1 MLFPTTSENPPPKYT
16 RYSHNDPSS
25 EGRILLNEVPLAVD
39 ETTKMLNHKD
49 PEQNH
54 TSENNINLDPGLDVE
69 VKKAKAFKTPDFV
82 HINVKLLSVCLVV
95 VLAILLINTSLFAY
109 KYYQC
114 KATSDSS
121 PTRNLIAEL
130 FKVEEKTTKAK
141 FNGRLPTDVKP
152 LAYRIKILPFLIENN
167 FTFLGEVWIHVEVSQ
182 TTNNITLHMNDL
194 TILERS
200 IKQVDNRSANWES
213 DEGTS
218 LTIGQVR
225 NDTINQF
232 MVFELEDEQFWATKR
247 YVLYIK
253 YVGKLNDQM
262 RGLYR
267 SSYEVNNTKRWIMA
281 SQFQATDARRAFP
294 CFDEPSLKAKFA
306 ISIGRLPNMTAISNM
321 PLKDGNQ
328 SDPERTGPYVWDH
341 FQETVFMSTYLVAMA
356 VTDFSHRV
364 HNDDHS
370 GSFRVWSRE
379 EYINQTAYSLDIGPR
394 LLKYF
399 EKYFDYHYP
408 LEKTDMIALPDFGAG
423 AMENFGLIT
432 FRENSMLYDEQ
443 ISTNYHKE
451 RIATIVAHELA
462 HQWFGNLVTLA
473 WWNDLWL
480 NEGFA
485 SYIEYF
491 GVDSVEHTW
500 KIKDIFVV
508 DELQNV
514 FFLDALKSSHPVHVE
529 VSHPD
534 EITEIFDKI
543 SYSKGSSLLRMAEHF
558 LTTEVLKL
566 GLQKYIK
573 KKAMGSS
580 TQAELWAFL
589 TNAGHEMRTLPE
601 NMDVET
607 IMNTWTLQTGFPV
620 IRVARDYDAGSA
632 VVKQK
637 RFFLEPIE
645 PEPTDTSLWW
655 VPLTLTTR
663 YYRVLYDEKNWY
675 LIIATLRNST
685 TYNTIHLLNR
695 AQLIDDAMNLARAGL
710 LDYKIALD
718 VTAYLQYETELVPWR
733 SAMQALG
740 YIEGQLY
747 RRAYFDK
754 YKKYLLHIIR
764 PMYESIGFDGSPK
777 DDQMTVYKRVDV
789 LNRACI
795 LGLKDCVQKA
805 LSKYQNWISNPSKI
819 ENIPVNLK
827 SIILCTGIR
836 WGLSQDWD
844 QLWTKYTQV
853 TIASEK
859 DIYLSALACS
869 SEYWILSRYLE
880 YALTESL
887 IRKQD
892 APRVF
897 SLVSQSAVGHTVAL
911 DFLYNNWDR
920 IKKHF
925 NGTQFQVTSI
935 VKFCTKRISNELE
948 LTQLKNFVE
957 TNYKDLLASSRTI
970 MQIIENAETNVK
982 WMRKNY
988 EPIVQW
994 LNDTSNYD
1002 FTVIS

>member
-1 MLFPTTSENPPPKYT
+1 
-16 RYSHNDPSS
+16 
-25 EGRILLNEVPLAVD
+25 
-39 ETTKMLNHKD
+39 MLNHKD
-49 PEQNH
+49 PQQNH

-69 VKKAKAFKTPDFV
+69 VKKAKAVKTPDFV

-141 FNGRLPTDVKP
+141 FNGRLPTGVKP
-152 LAYRIKILPFLIENN
+152 LAYKIKILPFLIENN

-328 SDPERTGPYVWDH
+328 SDPLGFLCMVDWEN
-341 FQETVFMSTYLVAMA
+341 L
-356 VTDFSHRV
+356 
-364 HNDDHS
+364 
-370 GSFRVWSRE
+370 
-379 EYINQTAYSLDIGPR
+379 
-394 LLKYF
+394 
-399 EKYFDYHYP
+399 
-408 LEKTDMIALPDFGAG
+408 
-423 AMENFGLIT
+423 ENFGLIT

-601 NMDVET
+601 KMDVETIMNTWTLQTGFPRMAEHFLTTEVLKLGLQKYIKKKAMGSSTQAELWAFLTNAGHEMRTLPENMDVET

-632 VVKQK
+632 VVKQV
-637 RFFLEPIE
+637 RVF
-645 PEPTDTSLWW
+645 PTTSENPPPKYTRYSHNDPSSEGRILLNE
-655 VPLTLTTR
+655 VPLAVDETTKMLNHKDPQQNHTSENNINLDPGLDVEG

>member
-1 MLFPTTSENPPPKYT
+1 
-16 RYSHNDPSS
+16 
-25 EGRILLNEVPLAVD
+25 
-39 ETTKMLNHKD
+39 
-49 PEQNH
+49 
-54 TSENNINLDPGLDVE
+54 
-69 VKKAKAFKTPDFV
+69 
-82 HINVKLLSVCLVV
+82 
-95 VLAILLINTSLFAY
+95 
-109 KYYQC
+109 
-114 KATSDSS
+114 
-121 PTRNLIAEL
+121 
-130 FKVEEKTTKAK
+130 
-141 FNGRLPTDVKP
+141 
-152 LAYRIKILPFLIENN
+152 
-167 FTFLGEVWIHVEVSQ
+167 
-182 TTNNITLHMNDL
+182 MNDL

-328 SDPERTGPYVWDH
+328 SDPLGFLCMVDWEN
-341 FQETVFMSTYLVAMA
+341 L
-356 VTDFSHRV
+356 
-364 HNDDHS
+364 
-370 GSFRVWSRE
+370 
-379 EYINQTAYSLDIGPR
+379 
-394 LLKYF
+394 
-399 EKYFDYHYP
+399 
-408 LEKTDMIALPDFGAG
+408 
-423 AMENFGLIT
+423 ENFGLIT

-601 NMDVET
+601 KMDVETIMNTWTLQTGFVRMAEHFLTTEVLKLGLQKYIKKKAMGSSTQAELWAFLTNAGHEMRTLPENMDVET

-632 VVKQK
+632 VVKQV
-637 RFFLEPIE
+637 RVF
-645 PEPTDTSLWW
+645 PTTSENPPPKYTRYSHNDPSSEGRILLNE
-655 VPLTLTTR
+655 VPLAVDETTKMLNHKDPQQNHTSENNINLDPGLDVEMR
-663 YYRVLYDEKNWY
+663 LLAVQKLRHKLQLLRMGYYRVLYDEKNWY

-869 SEYWILSRYLE
+869 SEYWILSRSYQIVQSGPWVRILTIASEKDIYLSALACMDVKECALKTIASEKDIYLSALACSSEYWILSRYLE